1 MTRSFGT
8 FLLVLGAAA
17 ATVVAAGQARPP
29 APVQTDVL
37 GSLLIEV
44 RGIRVATEQMAS
56 AGPRV
61 QLALGRLQLQE
72 QRVNTL
78 VRRQEALRSEIAGAQ
93 REYDMAGAR
102 IRSLQR
108 AFQESPDPAA
118 RKQAESSIDEHQ
130 REYQRIGAELQRLQG
145 EESALNA
152 EISVEQS
159 RWNDVNRRLEEL
171 ERSLGRQ

>member
-1 MTRSFGT
+1 MTRSFAT
-8 FLLVLGAAA
+8 LLVVLGAAA
-17 ATVVAAGQARPP
+17 ATGVTAGQARTP

-37 GSLLIEV
+37 GSLLAEV
-44 RGIRVATEQMAS
+44 RALRVAMEQMAS
-56 AGPRV
+56 AGPRI
-61 QLALGRLQLQE
+61 QLALGRLQMQE

-78 VRRQEALRSEIAGAQ
+78 ARRHETVRGEIAAVQ
-93 REYDMAGAR
+93 REYDMAAAR

-118 RKQAESSIDEHQ
+118 RKQAESAIDEHQ
-130 REYQRIGAELQRLQG
+130 REYQRTGAELQRLQG
-145 EESALNA
+145 EENALSA

-171 ERSLGRQ
+171 ERSLGR